1 MYVLRLE
8 ASVREVRTVRG
19 LSKADAGGG
28 GYKLIRF
35 YGRLWMS
42 AKIRFDF
49 FTVEINFSDAEP
61 RVTDFSL

>member
-42 AKIRFDF
+42 AKIRFELLLSRLF
-49 FTVEINFSDAEP
+49 FPDALISVYE
-61 RVTDFSL
+61 LH